1 MLLNVCLPCPLLC
14 GICRCKRRN
23 QSIIWR
29 MTMLKPKAAQLN
41 FNFTLP
47 FGVMFLSLPKSYFA
61 SFLLIWNPF
70 RAVRMESRKQLTASW
85 RLYLSAKMPVRR
97 LSQVCNFSFQTL
109 CVIIHGYKG
118 FWQKYKEDMAVLVS
132 LFPIDHTG
140 AYYILTH
147 CHCWPCIQRCLQFPW
162 RAEDTSKAN
171 CCSGIQNFHPW
182 WCFP

>member
-47 FGVMFLSLPKSYFA
+47 FGAMFLSLPKPNFA
-61 SFLLIWNPF
+61 SFLLMWNPF
-70 RAVRMESRKQLTASW
+70 WAMRMESRKWLTASW
-85 RLYLSAKMPVRR
+85 RLYLSTEMPVRR
-97 LSQVCNFSFQTL
+97 LSLVCNFSFWTS
-109 CVIIHGYKG
+109 CVITQGYKG
-118 FWQKYKEDMAVLVS
+118 FWQKYKDMAVLVS
-132 LFPIDHTG
+132 LFLIDHTG

-147 CHCWPCIQRCLQFPW
+147 HHYQPGIQKCLQFPW
-162 RAEDTSKAN
+162 GAEDTSKAN
-171 CCSGIQNFHPW
+171 CCSGIWHFHPW
-182 WCFP
+182 WWFL